1 MKRTP
6 LTRKTP
12 LKSNARLKQT
22 KGLRHTTL
30 KTAHR
35 NAQWRSIIME
45 RAKYLIEKY
54 GFLICEYSGETIT
67 VLSSVPDDMN
77 EGWGHH
83 INKNRADCQIW
94 NCYIVK
100 YKYHSQIH
108 DNNIEV
114 HQEDFQGEQQ

>member
-12 LKSNARLKQT
+12 LKSNTRLKQT

-30 KTAHR
+30 KTAQR
-35 NAQWRSIIME
+35 NAKWRSIIME

-67 VLSSVPDDMN
+67 VMSSVPDDMN

-83 INKNRADCQIW
+83 IDGNRNHCVET

-100 YKYHSQIH
+100 YKYHTQIH
-108 DNNIEV
+108 DNNIEA
-114 HQEDFQGEQQ
+114 HQEGFEGKC